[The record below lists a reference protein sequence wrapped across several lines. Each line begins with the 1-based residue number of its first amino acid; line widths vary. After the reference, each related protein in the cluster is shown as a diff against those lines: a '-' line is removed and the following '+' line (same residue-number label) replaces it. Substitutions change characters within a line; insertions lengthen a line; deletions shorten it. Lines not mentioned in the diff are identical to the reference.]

1 MIYFSDLL
9 DNQMKKKPEI
19 IVGFVMVH
27 DETPGI
33 LCQLMNNWRSLM
45 LLSKRITL
53 LVHTSIFA

>member
-9 DNQMKKKPEI
+9 DNQMKKKNPEI

-33 LCQLMNNWRSLM
+33 LCQLMNNWR
-45 LLSKRITL
+45 
-53 LVHTSIFA
+53 IFNAAL